1 MSNDKNRKQ
10 IEANSDTNKRQRKRS
25 VFDLEQIRQLE
36 YVFDQITHYPD
47 LSLRQQLTLLTQLP
61 DKKIQVCFSFNIL
74 IDNFPLD
81 LVSKSS
87 C

>member
-1 MSNDKNRKQ
+1 MSNEEN
-10 IEANSDTNKRQRKRS
+10 NNNKIQRKRS

-36 YVFDQITHYPD
+36 YVFDKITHYPD
-47 LSLRQQLTLLTQLP
+47 LSLRQQLTYLTQLP
-61 DKKIQVCFSFNIL
+61 DKKIQVCGVLFFVLFFISKFE
-74 IDNFPLD
+74 LD

>member
-1 MSNDKNRKQ
+1 MIMSNDENRKQ
-10 IEANSDTNKRQRKRS
+10 IETNKIQRKRS

-61 DKKIQVCFSFNIL
+61 DKKIQVCL
-74 IDNFPLD
+74 IEKYFLFY
-81 LVSKSS
+81 LLRI
-87 C
+87 